1 MSVLCP
7 YFLEGCLLFPLAPFD
22 TTHAIRP
29 RVASNFFLMS
39 RNHNPSGLYFI
50 IYLQL
55 YRITLSDA
63 DDPILAEAL
72 LKYHREG

>member
-7 YFLEGCLLFPLAPFD
+7 YLLEGCLPIPLAPFE

-39 RNHNPSGLYFI
+39 YDRKPSGLYCYVHPNFTES
-50 IYLQL
+50 LL
-55 YRITLSDA
+55 ADA
-63 DDPILAEAL
+63 DDPIFAEAL
-72 LKYHREG
+72 LKYH